1 MDFMLMDSAG
11 NALAAFETRP
21 EAIKAF
27 QMLLG
32 DDPTAKDEVALL
44 AFNRL
49 GFAVGEPL
57 VAADV
62 SPDTA
67 VEVAITERSGAAS
80 TAPPSHLGQPTQSAP
95 CRCSGTRRSRLFLG
109 SRREGEIRQ
118 SSWPSPFRVSRHSYR
133 LSGWSGCGPMLMP
146 TGKVTG
152 VPRLSPGG
160 RPTSN
165 PISITIGTSPSVP
178 AAITGSPSE
187 STRLEPHLTLLH
199 SRPVPGNLDQDAHRA
214 LQSAPAAYAQ
224 LPPDGIELA
233 LGCLVLCSQHHCSPS

>member
-67 VEVAITERSGAAS
+67 VEVAITGA
-80 TAPPSHLGQPTQSAP
+80 QW
-95 CRCSGTRRSRLFLG
+95 CRIDGTTF
-109 SRREGEIRQ
+109 
-118 SSWPSPFRVSRHSYR
+118 SSWATNAI
-133 LSGWSGCGPMLMP
+133 GTMP
-146 TGKVTG
+146 LQRNEALAP
-152 VPRLSPGG
+152 VPR
-160 RPTSN
+160 
-165 PISITIGTSPSVP
+165 I
-178 AAITGSPSE
+178 A
-187 STRLEPHLTLLH
+187 
-199 SRPVPGNLDQDAHRA
+199 
-214 LQSAPAAYAQ
+214 
-224 LPPDGIELA
+224 
-233 LGCLVLCSQHHCSPS
+233 